1 MVKIC
6 MQKTINNWIIKVIEE
21 VTILALLWENISA
34 STTVHSSK
42 DLKVAFVLFFDV
54 QNKVLSLQQQVVSIA
69 PPYGRIL
76 SRDRLPYPVNLY
88 AHITRVPFHI
98 RSGHRPDRHS
108 ATRKEEWGGG
118 RESRRATELFDWKE
132 IRRGGDIRLERNDF
146 GGRWLAR
153 SESGGGRGSPAIG
166 RERSGRGRRAV
177 ACMRH
182 RAPWNLF
189 FIYNSSRISN
199 IS

>member
-108 ATRKEEWGGG
+108 ATRKEEWGG

-132 IRRGGDIRLERNDF
+132 IRRGETSDWREMISADADWQEVKAGRTGEPRHWTGTER
-146 GGRWLAR
+146 AR
-153 SESGGGRGSPAIG
+153 
-166 RERSGRGRRAV
+166 
-177 ACMRH
+177 
-182 RAPWNLF
+182 
-189 FIYNSSRISN
+189 
-199 IS
+199 